1 VRTDGTK
8 REMRRITD
16 FFLHDLPGSLPAD
29 HSRNWIP
36 AGYLGTA
43 ATIARMKEFVTE
55 YKRNFEIRKLA
66 AKIIQGC
73 PAKDYYCYAKALYE
87 FCRDRIKYV
96 YDPHM
101 VELVESPLKVL
112 EAGIADCDSVCTL
125 LASLNESIGLK
136 TRFRT
141 VKADV
146 KRPDDFSHVYCVVR
160 VPSSR
165 FSASR
170 VNGWIPEDATLPD
183 KQFGWEP
190 KGPQVIGYKDWAAS
204 KDKDGEDENGIG
216 GMSEMNMPLGE
227 TAAQLE
233 INQLTNALNQ
243 KLVGVLRK
251 GIEYSDPNKA
261 QVIMVGVS
269 SVTRQASLPVSP
281 LQKLNSIRNGYSYWS
296 DVIDQTH
303 GSIPNLVGAPMMS
316 GYAPMGGIWDWYKS
330 QFEPDSTSM
339 DKDQTAMSRMNADI
353 VQIGDRISRLEGGGA
368 NAYFP
373 TQVQQLRDY
382 LADMRQTSAY
392 GNQNVEVRET
402 AVLNIYKK
410 AVELAN
416 KIARDMDDMG
426 KGVELPASLQTIK
439 AQDWWDI
446 TKETVANLLVPVG
459 SGGAEGKV
467 VVPYPEQQAMAQ
479 KKPSAVTTQ
488 TYTPSKPYVA
498 KKKAGMPSEE
508 LVGPDGSVISPTE
521 EWLKKN
527 GLWLGLG
534 AAALV
539 GAYLYFKKQNEQR
552 AAPVAANPHRKR
564 HKRHKRNR
572 R

>member
-1 VRTDGTK
+1 MRANGTE
-8 REMRRITD
+8 REMRRLTD
-16 FFLHDLPGSLPAD
+16 IFLHDLPGNLPAD
-29 HSRNWIP
+29 HSRDWIP

-141 VKADV
+141 VKADA

-160 VPSSR
+160 VPASR
-165 FSASR
+165 FSQSKI
-170 VNGWIPEDATLPD
+170 NGWIPEDATLPD
-183 KQFGWEP
+183 KKFGWEP
-190 KGPQVIGYKDWAAS
+190 KSPQIIGYKDWAAS

-216 GMSEMNMPLGE
+216 GMSKMNGYMPLSE

-251 GIEYSDPNKA
+251 GIEYSDPDKA

-269 SVTRQASLPVSP
+269 SITRQAALPSSP
-281 LQKLNSIRNGYSYWS
+281 LQKLNAIRNGYSYWS

-303 GSIPNLVGAPMMS
+303 GTIPDLVGAPMMS
-316 GYAPMGGIWDWYKS
+316 GYAPMGGFWDYLTGGPKT
-330 QFEPDSTSM
+330 PVM
-339 DKDQTAMSRMNADI
+339 TASEAALSRMNAYI
-353 VQIGDRISRLEGGGA
+353 AQVGDRLTRLKDGGA
-368 NAYFP
+368 NAYYP
-373 TQVQQLRDY
+373 TDIQL
-382 LADMRQTSAY
+382 LTNGIADMRQIATY
-392 GNQNVEVRET
+392 GDPNDETRET
-402 AVLNIYKK
+402 QVRRIYEQAV
-410 AVELAN
+410 ALAN
-416 KIARDMDDMG
+416 RVAQDMYDMG
-426 KGVELPASLQTIK
+426 KRVDQPASLQTMTAK
-439 AQDWWDI
+439 SWWDT
-446 TKETVANLLVPVG
+446 TKETIANAFIVG
-459 SGGAEGKV
+459 SEGKGPESYPDQAALV
-467 VVPYPEQQAMAQ
+467 KPPVPT
-479 KKPSAVTTQ
+479 TTQ
-488 TYTPSKPYVA
+488 AYTPSKPYVP
-498 KKKAGMPSEE
+498 KKTPGMPSES
-508 LVGPDGSVISPTE
+508 LIAPDGSVISPTE
-521 EWLKKN
+521 DWLKKN

-539 GAYLYFKKQNEQR
+539 GAYLYFKNQNEQR
-552 AAPVAANPHRKR
+552 AMAAPVAANPRR
-564 HKRHKRNR
+564 RRRRNSR